1 MFAFSF
7 CQKNTNYYQIHN
19 YSWTCL
25 QLVFHVIVL
34 REKRWYKRRNS
45 GTIKQKWNT
54 KPSKKIFT
62 FLPFPSAFSSSK
74 QKLKHK
80 LNINSKKK
88 KIQRIHTKHCICKRR
103 ERTLRMWIALS
114 RSSWLEWLV
123 VKKISLCS
131 VWEVKNRETIIEEK
145 NY

>member
-1 MFAFSF
+1 MFPFSF
-7 CQKNTNYYQIHN
+7 CRKNTNYYQIHN

-45 GTIKQKWNT
+45 DTIKQKWNT

-62 FLPFPSAFSSSK
+62 FLSFPSAFSSSK

-88 KIQRIHTKHCICKRR
+88 KQRIHTKHCICKIR
-103 ERTLRMWIALS
+103 ERTLRMRIALS
-114 RSSWLEWLV
+114 RSSRLEWLE
-123 VKKISLCS
+123 VKKFPCAQF
-131 VWEVKNRETIIEEK
+131 EK
-145 NY
+145 